1 MIGRHEPLVHAYV
14 IQGRP
19 LPSITRA

>member
-1 MIGRHEPLVHAYV
+1 V

-19 LPSITRA
+19 L

>member
-1 MIGRHEPLVHAYV
+1 MPTV

-19 LPSITRA
+19 LAGQAKRPARRSGQG